1 MKLSTRDIT
10 YCSIMAALTL
20 LSGFITV
27 PLGPIPLTLQTLFVL
42 LTGLILSKRNALI
55 SQGIHFLLSLLI
67 GGFQSFISP
76 SFGFVFGFAA
86 GAYVIA
92 FIIEKYGFTVKSA
105 SIAVFIGSIVIYLVG
120 LPYMA
125 IILNN
130 YLGGNFSIMQILQ
143 MGLFMFIPGD
153 LIKAVF
159 AVVVG
164 LRLKGKVAHSQS
176 QVN

>member
-55 SQGIHFLLSLLI
+55 SQGIYFLLSLLI
-67 GGFQSFISP
+67 GGFQSFLSP

-105 SIAVFIGSIVIYLVG
+105 SIAVFIGSVVIYLVG

-125 IILNN
+125 IILNS

-143 MGLFMFIPGD
+143 MGLFIFIPGD